1 MKLHNEANYPTPD
14 DVKLYDQERR
24 QRMMF
29 RFLLLTCVVSLA
41 LGLMCLLIIETYA
54 IAYALLILAILSL
67 PLMWLNDRGF
77 YTLTGLT
84 ISVLVLSVAN
94 FNLITEE
101 GLHDP
106 GVVVYPLIVILGGLF
121 FGARLLP
128 LYILF
133 TVGSI
138 VAVGWMEASNIIET
152 PYTMILDDVLVIS
165 TLTAAGGIIIS
176 EVLKRMEKDFL
187 RVRQREYQ
195 YRLLADTVTD
205 VIWTADPSLN
215 FTYFSPSIEV
225 LGYSV
230 EDALT
235 LSFEDLL
242 SPESF
247 KIATE
252 TLIQELERAEA
263 DPRESFESASVE
275 LEVIDA
281 AGNSV
286 WTEVRTSFIRDED
299 GEITGVLGVARDV
312 SARRQAE
319 EERSELLAK
328 IQDQADHTQQIIDTV
343 PEGMVLLGGDQ
354 KVVSANR
361 LGREYLALLSDAD
374 VGDALVQLGG
384 TELSSLLN
392 PPQDQA
398 WHEVSQGG
406 KFFEI
411 VVEPMVSGDQ
421 SFGWVMVIREVTQ
434 ERESRRI
441 IQRQEKLASLGQ
453 LAAGI
458 SHDFNNILT
467 VIMLYSKLMMAEAS
481 EQSPKTKERI
491 SVIHEQ
497 ASRASDLILQILDF
511 SRSSFLE
518 LKPFNL
524 ENFMSQQVKLL
535 ERTLPES
542 IHIEW
547 QVGED
552 ECLVIADSSRLQ
564 QVLLNL
570 ALNARDAMP
579 DGGELIIE
587 LDTAPIESG
596 DLETLPPSASL
607 DNWARITI
615 KDTGSGMP
623 EETLS
628 HIFEPFYT
636 TKEPGK
642 GTGLGLAQVWGIV
655 QQHSGRIEVDSI
667 VGQGTTFRVHL
678 PMMNVGEP
686 GEIFEDDDYLAGGG
700 EVILVVEDE
709 STVREALVETLQVLG
724 YSTLTA
730 IEGNDALATL
740 ADQGDRIDLVLSD
753 LVMPELDGK
762 ELLREMEVRGFNIP
776 CIILSG
782 HPITDDVD
790 REDFKALNG
799 WVLKPPDVQKLARTI
814 SSVLH
819 SDSEPEEV

>member
-667 VGQGTTFRVHL
+667 VEQGTTFRVYL